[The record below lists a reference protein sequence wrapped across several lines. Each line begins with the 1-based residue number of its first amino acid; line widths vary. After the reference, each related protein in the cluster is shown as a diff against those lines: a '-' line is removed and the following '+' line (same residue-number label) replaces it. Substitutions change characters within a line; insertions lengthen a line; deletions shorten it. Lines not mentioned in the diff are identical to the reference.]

1 MITAYILVNVKP
13 GKENILLE
21 NIKKENNNVKVVE
34 GKVVYGEYDVIIKI
48 ESETL
53 EDIRKFVLDKIRS
66 LDFVEKTITLISV
79 E

>member
-13 GKENILLE
+13 GKENTLIE
-21 NIKKENNNVKVVE
+21 NVKKESENVRVIE
-34 GKVVYGEYDVIIKI
+34 GNVVYGEYDVIIKV
-48 ESETL
+48 EAENL

-66 LDFVEKTITLISV
+66 FDFVERTITLISA